1 MLLRLSV
8 WLLTIDPL
16 GRHWQPGPHH
26 WRYICH
32 LVCFS
37 IKHTD
42 DDGVH
47 QSRLVLGLGCL
58 ILEKFVRIVTKH
70 QNFCQDLICKIIPE
84 EENKLKRG
92 SQKRG
97 GHYFLDVRMPTCF
110 VAKSVSTKIRAWMKI
125 WWYWSRWENKFDHEE
140 DARTLLSTLS
150 QIRWKSS
157 LQCFVWDYC
166 WYYHLLSDWMQM
178 IIVNVIIA
186 ITMTMMMTTR
196 EDCLSNLGMADP
208 PNPGRGNFYNVY
220 IHHNEVIYLFAN
232 WLIYSN

>member
-1 MLLRLSV
+1 M
-8 WLLTIDPL
+8 
-16 GRHWQPGPHH
+16 
-26 WRYICH
+26 
-32 LVCFS
+32 VCFS
-37 IKHTD
+37 IKHND

-125 WWYWSRWENKFDHEE
+125 
-140 DARTLLSTLS
+140 
-150 QIRWKSS
+150 
-157 LQCFVWDYC
+157 
-166 WYYHLLSDWMQM
+166 
-178 IIVNVIIA
+178 
-186 ITMTMMMTTR
+186 
-196 EDCLSNLGMADP
+196 
-208 PNPGRGNFYNVY
+208 
-220 IHHNEVIYLFAN
+220 
-232 WLIYSN
+232 